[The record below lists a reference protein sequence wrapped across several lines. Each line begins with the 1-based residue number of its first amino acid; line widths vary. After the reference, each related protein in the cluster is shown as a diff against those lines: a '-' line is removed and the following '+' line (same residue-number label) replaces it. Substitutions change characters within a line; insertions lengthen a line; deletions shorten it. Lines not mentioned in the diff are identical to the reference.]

1 MGTFVQRTLN
11 VAKEIEQ
18 DVVHAP
24 EVITT
29 LIEQK
34 ITDPVISSI
43 KNVVQYV
50 DREII
55 QYVEVPITVEKEV
68 IKFVD
73 REIKVMVEVPTYITK
88 EIEKIVEVPVEVI
101 HNIDRKVI
109 TLVNKVPNWCWL
121 FMGAEILLNLI
132 LIIK

>member
-24 EVITT
+24 EFIATKVIELKNEIMCVTT
-29 LIEQK
+29 TPLSYI
-34 ITDPVISSI
+34 
-43 KNVVQYV
+43 

-55 QYVEVPITVEKEV
+55 KYVEVPVTVEKEV
-68 IKFVD
+68 IKFID
-73 REIKVMVEVPTYITK
+73 REVKVVVEVPTYITK
-88 EIEKIVEVPVEVI
+88 EIEKIIEVPVEVI
-101 HNIDRKVI
+101 HNIDRKVV
-109 TLVNKVPNWCWL
+109 TLVNRVPNWCWL